1 MNIQGENFFYFQRFL
16 QFYPN
21 NNIILIKNCLYE
33 LKTKFVISSTVTFLI
48 KSAELKCTM
57 KFAAYLPSNQSSVPS
72 NQSELPV
79 YIWLSGMIYLLLCTF
94 FEKKRWQ
101 IYLY

>member
-1 MNIQGENFFYFQRFL
+1 MNNQGENFFYFRFL

-21 NNIILIKNCLYE
+21 NNIILINNCLYE

-57 KFAAYLPSNQSSVPS
+57 KFAAYLPSNQSSP
-72 NQSELPV
+72 ELPV
-79 YIWLSGMIYLLLCTF
+79 LIWLSGMIYLLLCTF